1 MLTEQ
6 GIYRINITML
16 KKWRCIIRLSD
27 GWQTET
33 LVQARDQQTAMK
45 FAEAQTGGK
54 CLAAYPQD

>member
-1 MLTEQ
+1 M
-6 GIYRINITML
+6 TML
-16 KKWRCIIRLSD
+16 KKWRCVIRLSD

-33 LVQARDQQTAMK
+33 MVQARDQQTAMK